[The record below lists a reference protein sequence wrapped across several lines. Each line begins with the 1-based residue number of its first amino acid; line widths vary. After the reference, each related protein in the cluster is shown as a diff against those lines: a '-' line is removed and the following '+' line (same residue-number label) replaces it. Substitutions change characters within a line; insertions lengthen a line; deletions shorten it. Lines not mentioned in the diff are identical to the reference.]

1 MPLNASA
8 VRGGRRRSRYLALP
22 VTTRCTA
29 FALALVLVASSSQ
42 TASAG
47 CCDDFWSCAA
57 AVATGGLSC
66 VVEGLIDT
74 VNNLVNKVS
83 ALRNQINQ
91 MSSDTAHNAQ
101 QGVNDAADNMN
112 SEAQQVMDD
121 QAKAEG
127 HAQQVM
133 NEENPSGSIR
143 SKTPAGEMPVNRSG
157 AEISNSSSG
166 ASNQPSATVQ
176 PKGGASNTTARN
188 ANVQAPA
195 GNSPKMTGATIAMA
209 PALHPADPAELQEE
223 MNAALQEVKK
233 KRAESSQ
240 QQKNILNQA
249 QKAKTQAA
257 NGVNAGLA
265 LAGELAVAPLDGLV
279 NWLKDLVAHPDKIF
293 DPTSIIDSEVDTITN
308 DLSNTLD
315 QVANK
320 VTSDANNTM
329 QSAQGDY
336 DDIQKKRDREQE
348 IANKMEALHRDRT
361 QGALEALEK
370 LVPLPRPNRSNI
382 AMAAVSL
389 PAGNARVVPF
399 SAIMA
404 RFSANREKALAVP
417 KQRIQ
422 DVKLNVGQLKAIRL
436 QARNIHN
443 ALPQYQKTVSQH
455 LDGYF
460 AGKPAA
466 DVARQRD
473 QLIAEA
479 RTHFAKDPRTR
490 DAVVKLL
497 TDEAGRRM
505 APARVRSS
513 G

>member
-1 MPLNASA
+1 
-8 VRGGRRRSRYLALP
+8 
-22 VTTRCTA
+22 
-29 FALALVLVASSSQ
+29 
-42 TASAG
+42 
-47 CCDDFWSCAA
+47 
-57 AVATGGLSC
+57 

-74 VNNLVNKVS
+74 VNNLVNKVG

-101 QGVNDAADNMN
+101 QAVNDAADNMN
-112 SEAQQVMDD
+112 GEAQQVMND
-121 QAKAEG
+121 QVKAEAR
-127 HAQQVM
+127 AQQVM

-143 SKTPAGEMPVNRSG
+143 SKTTAGETAVNRSG
-157 AEISNSSSG
+157 GAISD
-166 ASNQPSATVQ
+166 SNQPSTTVQ
-176 PKGGASNTTARN
+176 PKGGTSNTTARN
-188 ANVQAPA
+188 ANVPAPA

-209 PALHPADPAELQEE
+209 PALRPADPAELQEE
-223 MNAALQEVKK
+223 MSAALQEVKK
-233 KRAESSQ
+233 KRAESLQ
-240 QQKNILNQA
+240 QEQKIASQA

-257 NGVNAGLA
+257 NGVNAGLD
-265 LAGELAVAPLDGLV
+265 LAGKLAVAPLDGLV

-315 QVANK
+315 QVANA

-336 DDIQKKRDREQE
+336 DDIQKKRDHEQA
-348 IANKMEALHRDRT
+348 IAEKMEALHRDRT
-361 QGALEALEK
+361 QGALEDLEK
-370 LVPLPRPNRSNI
+370 LVPLPRPNRSAI
-382 AMAAVSL
+382 AIAAVSL

-422 DVKLNVGQLKAIRL
+422 EVKLNVGQLKSIRL

-443 ALPQYQKTVSQH
+443 ALPQYRKTVSQH
-455 LDGYF
+455 FDGYF

-479 RTHFAKDPRTR
+479 RAHFAKDPRTR
-490 DAVVKLL
+490 DAVIKLL

-505 APARVRSS
+505 PPARVRGS